1 LHWSQKAGERAV
13 HGTELPSFVWADRRP
28 SPALTDPP
36 AERTP
41 GIPGEVGIWI
51 FLLGDMTI
59 FGAFFAVFLW
69 EGRKAPELFAR
80 STLELHQGVGAAN
93 TVVLL
98 LSSYLVVVALDAWR
112 RGRVTTCTRVL
123 WAASG
128 CGVLFALLKL
138 GEYASGIDS
147 GHVPASNIFF
157 TFYYVLTG
165 IHLLH
170 VVIGMGLLTAWRRR
184 VSREVVP
191 GSGIGFAESAAA
203 YWHMVDLLWILI
215 FTLLYLA
222 AR

>member
-1 LHWSQKAGERAV
+1 MNR
-13 HGTELPSFVWADRRP
+13 TELPSFVWADDRP
-28 SPALTDPP
+28 TPTQTSRPDQ
-36 AERTP
+36 RTP

-69 EGRKAPELFAR
+69 EGRRATEVFAG

-98 LSSYLVVVALDAWR
+98 LSSYLVVVALDACR
-112 RGRVTTCTRVL
+112 RGRTASCGLAL
-123 WAASG
+123 WGAIG
-128 CGVLFALLKL
+128 CGVLFAVIKL
-138 GEYASGIDS
+138 GEYASGIGS
-147 GHVPASNIFF
+147 GHLPTTNTFF
-157 TFYYVLTG
+157 TFYYILTG
-165 IHLLH
+165 IHLVH
-170 VVIGMGLLTAWRRR
+170 VVIGLVLLTVWRRR
-184 VSREVVP
+184 ASREVVP

-215 FTLLYLA
+215 FTLAYLVG

>member
-1 LHWSQKAGERAV
+1 M
-13 HGTELPSFVWADRRP
+13 HGTELPSFVWADRGTSRAP
-28 SPALTDPP
+28 TDPR
-36 AERTP
+36 ADRTP

-59 FGAFFAVFLW
+59 FGAFFAVFVW
-69 EGRKAPELFAR
+69 EGRRAPELFGR

-112 RGRVTTCTRVL
+112 QGRVTSCTRAL
-123 WAASG
+123 WAASC

-138 GEYASGIDS
+138 GEYASGIGA
-147 GHVPASNIFF
+147 GHVPASNTFF

-170 VVIGMGLLTAWRRR
+170 VVIGMVLLTVWRRR
-184 VSREVVP
+184 AVRAVVP

-215 FTLLYLA
+215 FTLVYLVA
-222 AR
+222 A